1 MSFYRHPR
9 LAPIA
14 LAVTMAALTGC
25 NNSKDDESTLSL
37 RVVHI
42 NDHHSHLQSESA
54 SLTIDGVETDVT
66 LGGFPRVVSM
76 INQLSNSSDPVLKL
90 HAGDAITGDLYYTLF
105 KGEADA
111 ALMNQVCFDAFEL
124 GNHEFDDG
132 DSGLVSFLDDLN
144 SGNCNT
150 TVLGANVVPEVGVSP
165 LAQNTSTDYIQP
177 YLIKSYGDQKVGIIG
192 LDIASKTKNSSSP
205 DATTEFLD
213 ETATAQSYID
223 ELKEQG
229 INQIILLTH
238 YQYENDL
245 TLAANLTDV
254 DVIVGGDSHTLLGN
268 EFEDF
273 GLNPAGPYPTQVTN
287 KDGNPVCVV
296 QAWQY
301 SYVVGEL
308 NVEFNNEGNIESCT
322 GQPHLLLGNEFSRD
336 DINGDSVS
344 VTGNELAAI
353 ESSIEASPILDI
365 VEEDAISAT
374 ILEGYS
380 EQVDVL
386 KTTVIGSSNDDL
398 CLERIPGQGQ
408 STLCSTSE
416 TQSQG
421 SDISNLVALAFK
433 TMSITSDIAIQN
445 AGGVRTDIAMGDI
458 TIGDAYTLLPFANTL
473 SELSMTGAEII
484 AVLEDA
490 YDYALSPDGSTGA
503 YPYASGLRWDVDS
516 SQTKGNRFTNVQVK
530 LKDETVWRAIDETET
545 YTVVTNNY
553 IAQGRDGYDTFGVIS
568 AQGRVVDTFLDYAQ
582 SFVDYVEEQ
591 GSISKLPSS
600 EYSTQM
606 FYDTDGNLQ

>member
-353 ESSIEASPILDI
+353 ESSIEASPVLDI
-365 VEEDAISAT
+365 VEEDATSAT

-530 LKDETVWRAIDETET
+530 LKDESVWRAIDETET

>member
-238 YQYENDL
+238 YQYENEL

-353 ESSIEASPILDI
+353 ESSIEASPVLDI
-365 VEEDAISAT
+365 VEEDATSAT

-408 STLCSTSE
+408 STLCSASE

>member
-150 TVLGANVVPEVGVSP
+150 TVLGANVVPEVGISP

-353 ESSIEASPILDI
+353 ESSIEASPVLDI
-365 VEEDAISAT
+365 VEEDATSAT

-408 STLCSTSE
+408 STLCSASE

-503 YPYASGLRWDVDS
+503 YPYASGLRWNVDS